1 MSAVCPSCNVPVVP
15 GYVKCPKCHTPLP
28 YGTGRRAPGV
38 EAGGTTVEDRRFP
51 IVAVVVPALVV
62 LAVVLFFGLR
72 SDDDDDGE
80 AAADSSPQGEPAQ
93 HAQPVGQPAQATA
106 PAQPP
111 ISNVPAA
118 PRPTPAVAGADLERA
133 LRKQRLW
140 STIEIAGDR
149 IDVRSSSCS
158 EAAMPATI
166 DASAAALREVGLTE
180 LRCLAQSGAVVFTRK
195 L

>member
-38 EAGGTTVEDRRFP
+38 EAGGTSVEDRRFP

-62 LAVVLFFGLR
+62 LAVVLFSGLR
-72 SDDDDDGE
+72 GDDAADGE
-80 AAADSSPQGEPAQ
+80 AAADSLPAGEAAQ
-93 HAQPVGQPAQATA
+93 AQPARQPAQRAA
-106 PAQPP
+106 PAQAPVD
-111 ISNVPAA
+111 NVPAA

-140 STIEIAGDR
+140 STVEIAGDR
-149 IDVRSSSCS
+149 IDVRSSSCG

-180 LRCLAQSGAVVFTRK
+180 LRCLAQSGAVVFTRN